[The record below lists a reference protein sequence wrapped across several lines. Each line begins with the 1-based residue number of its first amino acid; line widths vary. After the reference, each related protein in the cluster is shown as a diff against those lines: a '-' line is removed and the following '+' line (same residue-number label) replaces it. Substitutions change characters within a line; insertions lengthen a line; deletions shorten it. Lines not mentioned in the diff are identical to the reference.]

1 MTLIEELN
9 AADGSFLLEL
19 RINFNWNHTSFINLL
34 IELNKECK
42 LTKEDLQL
50 SREIASGVWYISDF
64 IKSWTE
70 NENFPKKYSA
80 AYYEKSYELIGDL
93 AYFYFISESPYLSES
108 EIENKI
114 LELNEISKEDKYYFS
129 NPNIK

>member
-19 RINFNWNHTSFINLL
+19 RINLNWNHTSFINLL

-50 SREIASGVWYISDF
+50 PREIASGVWYISDF

-80 AYYEKSYELIGDL
+80 GYYEKSYELIGDL
-93 AYFYFISESPYLSES
+93 AYFYFNSESPYTSES

-114 LELNEISKEDKYYFS
+114 SELNKISKEDK
-129 NPNIK
+129 